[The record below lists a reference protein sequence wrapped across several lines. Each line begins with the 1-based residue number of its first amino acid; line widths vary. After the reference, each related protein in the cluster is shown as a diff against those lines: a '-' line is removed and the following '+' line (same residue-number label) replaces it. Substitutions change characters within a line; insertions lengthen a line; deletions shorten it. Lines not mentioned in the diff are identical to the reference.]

1 MKNSELSVGL
11 EPLRSVLVAHYP
23 ELANAS
29 FTLLTKGWDSIAVD
43 VDGRLIFKF
52 PREEDGVEALR
63 REAAMLTVVRPRV
76 TLPVPD
82 LVFFDGPHPFAKH
95 TKLKGDHL
103 ETAQYERL
111 PQTAQQRLAEAIARF
126 YAELH
131 AIEPLL
137 LTSAG
142 ALPIEPW
149 PKSDVILAGLQPHLS
164 AALLAK
170 AKKILEMW
178 DQLPR
183 DPYGGRYGFFDGHGS
198 NMAFDHATQTLTGI
212 YDFGDSGFGDL
223 HEEFIYTSFISP
235 GLTSEVI
242 TRYEQLTGHLIDRE
256 RVSILTGVLLLV
268 ELADLGDDSE
278 HAASVLTAAV
288 SWLATQSLS

>member
-1 MKNSELSVGL
+1 MKNAEWSVRL
-11 EPLRSVLVAHYP
+11 EPLKSVIVAHYP
-23 ELANAS
+23 ELANAV
-29 FTLLTKGWDSIAVD
+29 FTLLTKGWDSVAVD
-43 VDGRLIFKF
+43 VDDRLIFKF

-63 REAAMLTVVRPRV
+63 REAAMLAIVRPRV

-82 LVFFDGPHPFAKH
+82 LTFFDGPPSFSKH

-111 PQTAQQRLAEAIARF
+111 RRTAQQQLAEAIARF

-131 AIEPLL
+131 AIEPHLL
-137 LTSAG
+137 ESAG

-149 PKSDVILAGLQPHLS
+149 PESDVILAGIEPRLPK
-164 AALLAK
+164 ALLAK
-170 AKKILEMW
+170 AEKILETW

-183 DPYGGRYGFFDGHGS
+183 DPYGSRYGFFDGHGS

-235 GLTSEVI
+235 KLTSEVI

-268 ELADLGDDSE
+268 ELADMGDDSE
-278 HAASVLTAAV
+278 HADSVLTAAV
-288 SWLATQSLS
+288 SWLATQSLL